1 MLHANTTMFF
11 ILTLYIVNVIWI
23 NQTLHT
29 YSHNIRCMQTSH
41 CMLIHVVMIIVLYVN
56 DYVNINSGV
65 TFVAGVFVKHGDSHT
80 EP

>member
-1 MLHANTTMFF
+1 MQTQLCF
-11 ILTLYIVNVIWI
+11 LSEPLVNVIWI

-29 YSHNIRCMQTSH
+29 YSHNIRSMHTSH